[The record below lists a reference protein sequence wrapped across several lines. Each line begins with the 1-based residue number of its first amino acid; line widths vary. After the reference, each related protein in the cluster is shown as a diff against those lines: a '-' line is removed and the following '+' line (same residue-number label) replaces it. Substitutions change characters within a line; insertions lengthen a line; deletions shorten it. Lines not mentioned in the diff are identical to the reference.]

1 MTDENVEL
9 RLTSAEALV
18 LFEWLT
24 AAADDARL
32 IADEAEQRVLWDLE
46 SQLETKL
53 VEPLMPNYTELVNA
67 AKAAVLSA

>member
-1 MTDENVEL
+1 MMDENVEL

-18 LFEWLT
+18 LFEWL
-24 AAADDARL
+24 AAANDGKEL
-32 IADEAEQRVLWDLE
+32 VVDEAEQRVLWDLE

-67 AKAAVLSA
+67 AKAAVISA

>member
-9 RLTSAEALV
+9 RLTTAEALV
-18 LFEWLT
+18 LFEWL
-24 AAADDARL
+24 AAMNDAKEL
-32 IADEAEQRVLWDLE
+32 IVDEAEHRVLRDLE
-46 SQLETKL
+46 SQLEAKL

>member
-9 RLTSAEALV
+9 RLTTAEALV
-18 LFEWLT
+18 LFEWL
-24 AAADDARL
+24 AAMNDAKEL
-32 IADEAEQRVLWDLE
+32 IVDEAEHRVLRDLE

-67 AKAAVLSA
+67 AKAAVLNA

>member
-1 MTDENVEL
+1 MTDVNVEL

-18 LFEWLT
+18 LFEWLA
-24 AAADDARL
+24 AAADAKEL
-32 IADEAEQRVLWDLE
+32 VVDEAEQRVLRDLE

-67 AKAAVLSA
+67 AKAAVLRA